1 MLKDTLKHHYAAIEK
16 TFKLLKDTGL
26 TLNGPK
32 CILSQDILSGGCGLL
47 IKASKPGPEKCKAFQ
62 EMEPPKRKEDV
73 PSFLSML
80 QSHAKF
86 IPMFSKLT
94 SNIQALQKRNA
105 RFRWTDIHQQEF
117 NTIKEY
123 FRDSTTLFLTQKSLP
138 GFLWMQLKK
147 VQMQLLHK
155 EMI

>member
-1 MLKDTLKHHYAAIEK
+1 MRFTNK
-16 TFKLLKDTGL
+16 G
-26 TLNGPK
+26 
-32 CILSQDILSGGCGLL
+32 
-47 IKASKPGPEKCKAFQ
+47 IKPCPGKCKALQ

-94 SNIQALQKRNA
+94 SNIRAMQKRNA
-105 RFRWTDIHQQEF
+105 RSRWTDIHQQEF

-123 FRDSTTLFLTQKSLP
+123 FRDSTTLSLFLTQRSLP
-138 GFLWMQLKK
+138 GFVWMQLKK
-147 VQMQLLHK
+147 V
-155 EMI
+155 